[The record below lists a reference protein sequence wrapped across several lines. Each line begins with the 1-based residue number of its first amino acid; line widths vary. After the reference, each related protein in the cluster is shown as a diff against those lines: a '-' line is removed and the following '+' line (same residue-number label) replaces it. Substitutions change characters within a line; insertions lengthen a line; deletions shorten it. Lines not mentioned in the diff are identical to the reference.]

1 MRRGRIVR
9 VVQVEPRWL
18 EPLAADELGVPDRDL
33 GPEVPVLPTISGR
46 GEVR

>member
-18 EPLAADELGVPDRDL
+18 EPLAPDEVSAHEVD
-33 GPEVPVLPTISGR
+33 VPVLPTISGR